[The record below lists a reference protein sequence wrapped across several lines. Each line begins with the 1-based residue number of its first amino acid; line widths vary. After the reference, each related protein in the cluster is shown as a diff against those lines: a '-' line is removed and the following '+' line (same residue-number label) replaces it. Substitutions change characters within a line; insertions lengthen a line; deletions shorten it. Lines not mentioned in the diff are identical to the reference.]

1 MSTLFTVAA
10 ILCVVVG
17 FLAPAFWL
25 LAVALGVLALVF
37 RRPPGEA
44 GPEQA
49 HAHYPRASMGKGGW
63 RNLGVALGVAFV
75 ALLTLSAVVMFLESQ
90 GIIIQ

>member
-63 RNLGVALGVAFV
+63 RVLGIAFAVIAGISAFV
-75 ALLTLSAVVMFLESQ
+75 LLLESQ
-90 GIIIQ
+90 GIVTL